1 MSDER
6 VDVRLRFY
14 DLNLD
19 FAALRETLDRM
30 REALSRVGKSAD
42 ILRFLEAR
50 SKGQRYW
57 TDCAGRIRLMPG
69 MKPILSHGK
78 RSRRLKQG
86 NIATRLVLS

>member
-1 MSDER
+1 MSNER
-6 VDVRLRFY
+6 VDVRLRSY

-30 REALSRVGKSAD
+30 REELKRVGNAADKSAD

-50 SKGQRYW
+50 SKGRRYW

-78 RSRRLKQG
+78 RSRR
-86 NIATRLVLS
+86 